1 MSRLNDDLAKAFQ
14 LVNGIGAAPGV
25 DATARLQALQ
35 QLQAQMD
42 RVMRG
47 LRETQADQLKKEV
60 GRG

>member
-25 DATARLQALQ
+25 DVGSRLQALQ

-42 RVMRG
+42 RVVRG
-47 LRETQADQLKKEV
+47 LREQQSDRIKEV
-60 GRG
+60 RRG